1 MYNFY
6 SQFLF
11 HLLKKVLD
19 YSGRFVIYPEPE
31 IGLDEVTLPWQAVIK
46 LYELFVLHEIIHV
59 DPNGLE
65 FIKNALSMENIP
77 DINDLKRLFTRIVD
91 APDSIPSALQDYL
104 YEIAVK
110 ISKDKLIMYK
120 RDPVENRD
128 SFVCSKIIV
137 RRYSFSAGINPLNMP
152 RMGADCDGDA
162 LCFYPL
168 LTEEA
173 QNEAKQKLYPKENNG
188 VWTSVTSIT
197 KCPYEI
203 QLDSSTAIYKA
214 TKE

>member
-1 MYNFY
+1 MYLN

-31 IGLDEVTLPWQAVIK
+31 IGLDEVALPWQAILK
-46 LYELFVLHEIIHV
+46 LYELFALHEIIYE

-65 FIKNALSMENIP
+65 FIQQSLSMDQKP
-77 DINDLKRLFTRIVD
+77 DINELKRLFTRLVD
-91 APDSIPSALQDYL
+91 APDSIPPALQDYF
-104 YEIAVK
+104 YELAVK
-110 ISKDKLIMYK
+110 ISKDRVIMYK

-128 SFVCSKIIV
+128 SFVCSKIVV
-137 RRYSFSAGINPLNMP
+137 RRHSYSAGINPLNMP

-173 QNEAKQKLYPKENNG
+173 QNEAKAKLYPKSNGG
-188 VWTSVTSIT
+188 VWTAVTSYT

-203 QLDSSTAIYKA
+203 QLDSATAIFKA